1 MVVASIMCRDNENV
15 TPSWRSGFTSAV
27 DSSSGLVVRIPGS
40 HPGGPGSIP
49 GVGNPFW
56 TPGIEY
62 IFGNVKIVF
71 FSCWWRPEVEKI
83 LRRPG
88 IEPGSTAWKAAML
101 TIIPQRL
108 WEKDFDPD
116 RIRTRSLL
124 IWSQTRYRCATES
137 SCVRSYRDL
146 NSDRWIQSP
155 EC

>member
-62 IFGNVKIVF
+62 IFGNVKMVF
-71 FSCWWRPEVEKI
+71 FF
-83 LRRPG
+83 LLG
-88 IEPGSTAWKAAML
+88 AARSRKN
-101 TIIPQRL
+101 IVGR
-108 WEKDFDPD
+108 ESNPD
-116 RIRTRSLL
+116 QLL
-124 IWSQTRYRCATES
+124 GRQLC
-137 SCVRSYRDL
+137 
-146 NSDRWIQSP
+146 
-155 EC
+155 

>member
-62 IFGNVKIVF
+62 IFLECQNGVF
-71 FSCWWRPEVEKI
+71 SSCWGRPEIEKNI
-83 LRRPG
+83 ASAG
-88 IEPGSTAWKAAML
+88 N
-101 TIIPQRL
+101 
-108 WEKDFDPD
+108 
-116 RIRTRSLL
+116 RTRINCLEGSYADHYTTDAVLTLL
-124 IWSQTRYRCATES
+124 LLSAQVPQPHSPAT
-137 SCVRSYRDL
+137 C
-146 NSDRWIQSP
+146 I
-155 EC
+155 

>member
-1 MVVASIMCRDNENV
+1 MCRDNENV

-62 IFGNVKIVF
+62 IFSECQNGVF
-71 FSCWWRPEVEKI
+71 SSCWGRPEIEKI

-101 TIIPQRL
+101 TIIPPTLTGRSEYCSTFNL
-108 WEKDFDPD
+108 TAPYDFFAA
-116 RIRTRSLL
+116 R
-124 IWSQTRYRCATES
+124 
-137 SCVRSYRDL
+137 
-146 NSDRWIQSP
+146 
-155 EC
+155 

>member
-1 MVVASIMCRDNENV
+1 MVVASIMCRDNEDV

-62 IFGNVKIVF
+62 IFSECQNGVF
-71 FSCWWRPEVEKI
+71 SSCWGRPEIEKI

-101 TIIPQRL
+101 TIIPPTL
-108 WEKDFDPD
+108 
-116 RIRTRSLL
+116 
-124 IWSQTRYRCATES
+124 C
-137 SCVRSYRDL
+137 
-146 NSDRWIQSP
+146 
-155 EC
+155 

>member
-101 TIIPQRL
+101 TIIPPTL
-108 WEKDFDPD
+108 YTNADFESYIPI
-116 RIRTRSLL
+116 RIVFADFT
-124 IWSQTRYRCATES
+124 
-137 SCVRSYRDL
+137 DFHH
-146 NSDRWIQSP
+146 
-155 EC
+155 

>member
-40 HPGGPGSIP
+40 HQGGPGSIP

-62 IFGNVKIVF
+62 IFGNVKMVF
-71 FSCWWRPEVEKI
+71 FLLGAARSRKI

-101 TIIPQRL
+101 TIIPPTL
-108 WEKDFDPD
+108 
-116 RIRTRSLL
+116 
-124 IWSQTRYRCATES
+124 C
-137 SCVRSYRDL
+137 
-146 NSDRWIQSP
+146 
-155 EC
+155 